1 MGDYEIFGLMKKLPW
16 ILVILLCL
24 AACRSIEYVP
34 VETVRTEYKTRD
46 SIRYDSI
53 YKHDSIFYA
62 IKGDSIYKYVKQ
74 MEYRYI
80 FINRRDTVL
89 KTDSVQVPY
98 PVEKKLTKWQEAK
111 IKLGGCA
118 FGIIVALILLIIGK
132 LIYMRLRK

>member
-1 MGDYEIFGLMKKLPW
+1 MGVTMKTLPW
-16 ILVILLCL
+16 ILVMLLCL

-53 YKHDSIFYA
+53 YKHDSIFYKV
-62 IKGDSIYKYVKQ
+62 KGDSIYKYVKQ

-80 FINRRDTVL
+80 FINRTDTVL

-98 PVEKKLTKWQEAK
+98 PIEKKLNRWQAIK
-111 IKLGGCA
+111 IELGGWS
-118 FGIIVALILLIIGK
+118 FGIILISALYAIAMLFYKKIK
-132 LIYMRLRK
+132 K

>member
-1 MGDYEIFGLMKKLPW
+1 MKKLPW

-34 VETVRTEYKTRD
+34 VETIRTEYKTRD

-53 YKHDSIFYA
+53 YKHDSIFYQV
-62 IKGDSIYKYVKQ
+62 KGDSIYKYVKQ

-89 KTDSVQVPY
+89 KTDSVQIPY
-98 PVEKKLTKWQEAK
+98 PVEKELNRWQALKME
-111 IKLGGCA
+111 LGGWA
-118 FGIIVALILLIIGK
+118 FGIIVAVVLVSLSYYIF
-132 LIYMRLRK
+132 RKKQ

>member
-1 MGDYEIFGLMKKLPW
+1 MKALPW

-34 VETVRTEYKTRD
+34 VETIRIEYKTRD

-53 YKHDSIFYA
+53 YKHDSIFYQV
-62 IKGDSIYKYVKQ
+62 KGDSIYKYVKQ

-89 KTDSVQVPY
+89 KTDSIQVPY
-98 PVEKKLTKWQEAK
+98 PVEKELSRWQAMK
-111 IKLGGCA
+111 IELGGWA
-118 FGIIVALILLIIGK
+118 FGIIIAFALIVCIWIVIK
-132 LIYMRLRK
+132 KRKAAE

>member
-1 MGDYEIFGLMKKLPW
+1 MKKLPW

-34 VETVRTEYKTRD
+34 VETIRTEYKTRD

-53 YKHDSIFYA
+53 YKHDSIFYQV
-62 IKGDSIYKYVKQ
+62 KGDSIYKYVKQ

-89 KTDSVQVPY
+89 KTDSVQIPY
-98 PVEKKLTKWQEAK
+98 PVEKELNRWQVLKME
-111 IKLGGCA
+111 LGGWA
-118 FGIIVALILLIIGK
+118 FGIIVAVVLVSLSYYIF
-132 LIYMRLRK
+132 RKKQ

>member
-1 MGDYEIFGLMKKLPW
+1 MKALPW

-34 VETVRTEYKTRD
+34 VETIRTEYKTRD

-53 YKHDSIFYA
+53 YKHDSIFYQV
-62 IKGDSIYKYVKQ
+62 KGDSIYKYVKQ

-89 KTDSVQVPY
+89 KTDSIQVPY
-98 PVEKKLTKWQEAK
+98 PVEKELSRWQAMK
-111 IKLGGCA
+111 IELGGWA
-118 FGIIVALILLIIGK
+118 FGIIIAFALIVCIWIVIK
-132 LIYMRLRK
+132 KRKAAE

>member
-1 MGDYEIFGLMKKLPW
+1 MKTLPW
-16 ILVILLCL
+16 ILVMLLCL

-53 YKHDSIFYA
+53 YKHDSIFYKV
-62 IKGDSIYKYVKQ
+62 KGDSIYKYVKQ

-80 FINRRDTVL
+80 FINRTDTVL

-98 PVEKKLTKWQEAK
+98 PIEKKLNRWQAIK
-111 IKLGGCA
+111 IELGGWS
-118 FGIIVALILLIIGK
+118 FGIILISALYAIAMLFYKKIK
-132 LIYMRLRK
+132 K

>member
-1 MGDYEIFGLMKKLPW
+1 MKALPW

-34 VETVRTEYKTRD
+34 VETIRIEYKTRD

-53 YKHDSIFYA
+53 YKHDSIFYQV
-62 IKGDSIYKYVKQ
+62 KGDSIYKYVKQ

-89 KTDSVQVPY
+89 KTDSIQVPY
-98 PVEKKLTKWQEAK
+98 PVEKELSRWQAMK
-111 IKLGGCA
+111 IELGGWA
-118 FGIIVALILLIIGK
+118 FGIIIAFALIVCIWIVIK
-132 LIYMRLRK
+132 KRKAA

>member
-1 MGDYEIFGLMKKLPW
+1 MKVLPW

-34 VETVRTEYKTRD
+34 VETIRIEYKTRD

-53 YKHDSIFYA
+53 YKHDSIFYQV
-62 IKGDSIYKYVKQ
+62 KGDSIYKYVKQ

-89 KTDSVQVPY
+89 KTDSIQVPY
-98 PVEKKLTKWQEAK
+98 PVEKELSRWQAMK
-111 IKLGGCA
+111 IELGGWA
-118 FGIIVALILLIIGK
+118 FGIIIAFALIVCIWIVIK
-132 LIYMRLRK
+132 KRKAA

>member
-1 MGDYEIFGLMKKLPW
+1 MKVLPW
-16 ILVILLCL
+16 ILIILLCL

-34 VETVRTEYKTRD
+34 IETVRTEYKTRD

-80 FINRRDTVL
+80 FINRSDTVI
-89 KTDSVQVPY
+89 KTDSVQIPY
-98 PVEKKLTKWQEAK
+98 PVEKELTKWQK
-111 IKLGGCA
+111 IKIELGGWV
-118 FGIIVALILLIIGK
+118 FGGILIALLIVIWLVYK
-132 LIYMRLRK
+132 SKKR

>member
-1 MGDYEIFGLMKKLPW
+1 MRKLPW
-16 ILVILLCL
+16 LLVILLCL

-34 VETVRTEYKTRD
+34 VKTVRTEYKTRD

-80 FINRRDTVL
+80 FINRTDTVL

-98 PVEKKLTKWQEAK
+98 PVEKELNRWQK
-111 IKLGGCA
+111 IKIELGGWA
-118 FGIIVALILLIIGK
+118 FGIIIGFLLFIAGWLLYK
-132 LIYMRLRK
+132 RLKR